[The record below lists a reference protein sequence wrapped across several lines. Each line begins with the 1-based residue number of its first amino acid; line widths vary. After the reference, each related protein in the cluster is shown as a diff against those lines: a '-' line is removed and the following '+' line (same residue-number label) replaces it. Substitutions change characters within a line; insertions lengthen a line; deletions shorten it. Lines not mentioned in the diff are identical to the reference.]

1 MLGWARLSV
10 GTSMVGAMS
19 EETGAAA
26 DRVEPAALAL
36 LRAAVVA
43 VEKSAAEPAWPLS
56 EAELAEAMSLVG
68 RLRANSDRVEVA
80 TVTEAL
86 DRGLPTDH
94 GWGTV
99 DWIVRTGSA
108 AAPGPSTGHATSVKR
123 VAEAASRRRPGSSQP
138 AGELDAV
145 SAAFASGALSL
156 TKADQLLRF
165 VADVERV
172 ADPEQVTA
180 DLTVLVESA
189 PGLSERELA
198 TAIRYAARLLTPSAR
213 LEREEEILRGARS
226 FTKRPGPAGLAEY
239 RLVLD
244 PDGAATIDSAVAA
257 LSAPVPGP
265 DGQPDL
271 RPATLRRADALVD
284 LVARAVS
291 GPDGLP
297 TTDRAQVVVTMSIDQ
312 LTDTLD
318 ARGGGLTGTGE
329 ILTPA
334 TVRRIA
340 CDAGIIPMVLGTRG
354 ETLDLGRR
362 VRLFTPGQRLLLWR
376 RDGGCSY
383 PGCTIPAAWTR
394 AHHITH
400 WAHGG
405 ATDISNAAL
414 LCQRHHTHV
423 HTRGLSAT
431 VTETGVTWHL

>member
-1 MLGWARLSV
+1 MP
-10 GTSMVGAMS
+10 
-19 EETGAAA
+19 
-26 DRVEPAALAL
+26 DPVEPAGLAL

-56 EAELAEAMSLVG
+56 GAELAEAMSLIG

-80 TVTEAL
+80 TVAEAL

-99 DWIVRTGSA
+99 DWIVRTESA
-108 AAPGPSTGHATSVKR
+108 AAPGPSAGHAARVKR
-123 VAEAASRRRPGSSQP
+123 VAEATSRRRPGSSEP
-138 AGELDAV
+138 AGELN
-145 SAAFASGALSL
+145 AACAAYAAGALSL
-156 TKADQLLRF
+156 TEADQLLRF

-189 PGLSERELA
+189 PSLTERELA
-198 TAIRYAARLLTPSAR
+198 TAIRYAVRLLTPSTR
-213 LEREEEILRGARS
+213 LEREEETLRGARS
-226 FTKRPGPAGLAEY
+226 LTKRPGPAGLAEY

-244 PDGAATIDSAVAA
+244 PDGAATIDAAVAA

-291 GPDGLP
+291 ASDGLP

-312 LTDTLD
+312 LTDALD

-329 ILTPA
+329 ILSPA
-334 TVRRIA
+334 AVRRIA
-340 CDAGIIPMVLGTRG
+340 CDAGIIPMVLGSRG
-354 ETLDLGRR
+354 EALDLGRK
-362 VRLFTPGQRLLLWR
+362 VRLFTPRQRLLLWR

-394 AHHITH
+394 AHHVRH
-400 WAHGG
+400 WADGG
-405 ATDISNAAL
+405 PTDISNAAL

-423 HTRGLSAT
+423 HVHGLSAT
-431 VTETGVTWHL
+431 VTDAGVTWHL